1 MSVTLKELCQ
11 KDNNKYSIKLRCR
24 QNLLDI
30 SVAWVYLLED
40 IENNDFLRANEL
52 VITTGMQIHN
62 QEDMLHLIDIL
73 AKRKCCGLILNTGRY
88 VLDAHITDEV
98 CEYADKLNF
107 PLLSMPWKVHI
118 AEIMQDFCMML
129 SQQALI
135 DNTLALSFENALI
148 SPEYSESYIPT
159 ITQGGYDKNGN
170 YCVVTITSKNS
181 AEMTKK
187 HISNLFPKCNIISHS
202 NYTILVLYNEQI
214 TEFNNLIDNNKRELT
229 DYVEYIGVGS
239 TINDLI
245 DLHKSYRES
254 VFAHKVATSSNA
266 KIQYFSALGLFRI
279 FYETQDKSIL
289 ESIAKTTLS
298 SIIAYDSIHNSEY
311 FETLKVYLNH
321 GSSILETALIMNT
334 HRNTINYRMRK
345 IREILGKDLDDPQYV
360 FNLMLAYNIM
370 DYLDISTLKTN

>member
-11 KDNNKYSIKLRCR
+11 KDNNKYSIKLHCR

-62 QEDMLHLIDIL
+62 QEDMLHLIDTL

-187 HISNLFPKCNIISHS
+187 HISNPFPKCNIISHS

-214 TEFNNLIDNNKRELT
+214 TQFNNLIDNNKRELT

-254 VFAHKVATSSNA
+254 VFVHKVATSSNA

>member
-11 KDNNKYSIKLRCR
+11 KDNNKYSIKLHCR

-88 VLDAHITDEV
+88 VLDAHITDKV

-214 TEFNNLIDNNKRELT
+214 TQFNNLIDNNKRELT

-345 IREILGKDLDDPQYV
+345 IREILGKDLDDPQYI

>member
-11 KDNNKYSIKLRCR
+11 KDNNKYSIKLHCR

-40 IENNDFLRANEL
+40 IENNDFLSANEL

-62 QEDMLHLIDIL
+62 QEDMIHLIDIL
-73 AKRKCCGLILNTGRY
+73 AERKCCGLILNTGRY

-170 YCVVTITSKNS
+170 YCVVTISSKNS

-214 TEFNNLIDNNKRELT
+214 TQFNNLIDNNKRELT

-345 IREILGKDLDDPQYV
+345 IREILGKDLDDPQYI

>member
-11 KDNNKYSIKLRCR
+11 KDNNKYSIKLHCR

-40 IENNDFLRANEL
+40 IENNDFLSANEL

-62 QEDMLHLIDIL
+62 QEDMIHLIDIL
-73 AKRKCCGLILNTGRY
+73 AERKCCGLILNTGRY

-170 YCVVTITSKNS
+170 YCVVTISSKNS

-214 TEFNNLIDNNKRELT
+214 TQFNNLIDNNKRELT

-298 SIIAYDSIHNSEY
+298 SIIAYNSIHNSEY

-345 IREILGKDLDDPQYV
+345 IREILGKDLDDPQYI

>member
-11 KDNNKYSIKLRCR
+11 KDNNKYSIKLHCH

-62 QEDMLHLIDIL
+62 QEDMLHLIDTL

-214 TEFNNLIDNNKRELT
+214 TQFNNLIDNNKRELT

-334 HRNTINYRMRK
+334 HRNTINYRMRNSC
-345 IREILGKDLDDPQYV
+345 ISGIGKSSV
-360 FNLMLAYNIM
+360 FFMNNLNSAFFFGIIITHLR
-370 DYLDISTLKTN
+370 TTVR

>member
-11 KDNNKYSIKLRCR
+11 KDNNKYSIKLHCH

-62 QEDMLHLIDIL
+62 QEDMLHLIDTL

-214 TEFNNLIDNNKRELT
+214 TQFNNLIDNNKRELT

-289 ESIAKTTLS
+289 ESISKTTLS

>member
-11 KDNNKYSIKLRCR
+11 KDNNKYSIKLHCR

-62 QEDMLHLIDIL
+62 QEDLFHLIDIL

-98 CEYADKLNF
+98 CQYADKLNF

-170 YCVVTITSKNS
+170 YCVVTITSNTS
-181 AEMTKK
+181 AEITKK
-187 HISNLFPKCNIISHS
+187 HLSNLFPKCNIINHS

-214 TEFNNLIDNNKRELT
+214 TEFKNLIENNKRELT
-229 DYVEYIGVGS
+229 DYVECIGIGS
-239 TINDLI
+239 NINDLT
-245 DLHKSYRES
+245 DLHKSYKES
-254 VFAHKVATSSNA
+254 VFAHKIAVATNI
-266 KIQYFSALGLFRI
+266 KIQYFSDLGLFRI

-289 ESIAKTTLS
+289 ENIAKATLS
-298 SIIAYDSIHNSEY
+298 SIITYDNIHNSEY

-370 DYLDISTLKTN
+370 DYLAISK

>member
-11 KDNNKYSIKLRCR
+11 KDNNKYSIKLHCR

-98 CEYADKLNF
+98 CEYANKLNF
-107 PLLSMPWKVHI
+107 PLLSMPWKIHI

-159 ITQGGYDKNGN
+159 ITQGGYDKDGN

-181 AEMTKK
+181 TEMTKK
-187 HISNLFPKCNIISHS
+187 HISSLLPKCNIINHN
-202 NYTILVLYNEQI
+202 NYTILVLYNEEI
-214 TEFNNLIDNNKRELT
+214 AEFKNILEERKRDLT
-229 DYVEYIGVGS
+229 DYVENVGIGS
-239 TINDLI
+239 SINDLI

-254 VFAHKVATSSNA
+254 VFAHKVATSTNV
-266 KIQYFSALGLFRI
+266 KIQYFSDLGLFRI

-289 ESIAKTTLS
+289 ESIAKSTLS

-345 IREILGKDLDDPQYV
+345 IREILGKDLDDPQYI

>member
-11 KDNNKYSIKLRCR
+11 KDNNKYSIKLHCR
-24 QNLLDI
+24 KDLLDI
-30 SVAWVYLLED
+30 AVAWVYLLED

-98 CEYADKLNF
+98 CKYADKLRF
-107 PLLSMPWKVHI
+107 PLLSMPWRVHI

-148 SPEYSESYIPT
+148 SPEYSESYIPA
-159 ITQGGYDKNGN
+159 ITQEGYDKNGD
-170 YCVVTITSKNS
+170 YCVVAVTSKKS
-181 AEMTKK
+181 AEITKK
-187 HISNLFPKCNIISHS
+187 HFLTFLHKCNIINH
-202 NYTILVLYNEQI
+202 NGYTILVLYNNQI
-214 TEFNNLIDNNKRELT
+214 ASFKKLIENDSEKLT
-229 DYVEYIGVGS
+229 DYVNHMGIGSVV
-239 TINDLI
+239 NNLV
-245 DLHKSYRES
+245 DLHKSYKQAIFS
-254 VFAHKVATSSNA
+254 Y
-266 KIQYFSALGLFRI
+266 KIALANKTDVQSFSELGLFRI
-279 FYETQDKSIL
+279 FYETEDISIL
-289 ESIAKTTLS
+289 ENIAKNTLS
-298 SIIAYDSIHNSEY
+298 SIIAYDNMHNSEY
-311 FETLKVYLNH
+311 FETLKTYLNH
-321 GSSILETALIMNT
+321 SSSILETAVIMNT

-360 FNLMLAYNIM
+360 FNLMLAYKITE
-370 DYLDISTLKTN
+370 YLKIIKFKCN

>member
-11 KDNNKYSIKLRCR
+11 KDNNKYSIKLHCR

-40 IENNDFLRANEL
+40 IENNDFLSANEL

-62 QEDMLHLIDIL
+62 QEDMIHLIDIL
-73 AKRKCCGLILNTGRY
+73 AERKCCGLILNTGRY

-170 YCVVTITSKNS
+170 YCVVTISSKNS

-214 TEFNNLIDNNKRELT
+214 TQFNSLIDNNKRELT

-345 IREILGKDLDDPQYV
+345 IREILGKDLDDPQYI

>member
-11 KDNNKYSIKLRCR
+11 KDNNKYSIKLHCH

-62 QEDMLHLIDIL
+62 QEDMLHLIDTL

-214 TEFNNLIDNNKRELT
+214 TQFNNLIDNNK
-229 DYVEYIGVGS
+229 
-239 TINDLI
+239 
-245 DLHKSYRES
+245 RES

>member
-11 KDNNKYSIKLRCR
+11 KDNNKYSIKLHCR
-24 QNLLDI
+24 KNLLDI

-159 ITQGGYDKNGN
+159 ITQGGYDKDGN

-187 HISNLFPKCNIISHS
+187 HISTLFPKCNIISHG

-214 TEFNNLIDNNKRELT
+214 TEFNNLIDNNKMELT

-254 VFAHKVATSSNA
+254 VFAHKVATSANV
-266 KIQYFSALGLFRI
+266 KIQYFSAMGLFRI

>member
-11 KDNNKYSIKLRCR
+11 KDNNKYSIKLHCR

-62 QEDMLHLIDIL
+62 QEDMLHLIDTL

-214 TEFNNLIDNNKRELT
+214 TQFNNLIDNNKRELT

-360 FNLMLAYNIM
+360 FNLMLVYNIM

>member
-11 KDNNKYSIKLRCR
+11 KDNNKYSIKLHCR

-40 IENNDFLRANEL
+40 IENNDFLSANEL

-62 QEDMLHLIDIL
+62 QEDMIHLIDIL

-170 YCVVTITSKNS
+170 YCVVTISSKNS

-214 TEFNNLIDNNKRELT
+214 TQFNNLIDNNKRELT

-289 ESIAKTTLS
+289 ESIAKTPLS

-345 IREILGKDLDDPQYV
+345 IREILGKDLDDPQYI

>member
-11 KDNNKYSIKLRCR
+11 KDNNKYSIKLHCR

-214 TEFNNLIDNNKRELT
+214 TQFNNLIDNNKRELT

-254 VFAHKVATSSNA
+254 VFAHNVATSSNA

>member
-11 KDNNKYSIKLRCR
+11 KDNNKYSIKLHCR

-40 IENNDFLRANEL
+40 IENNDFLSANEL

-62 QEDMLHLIDIL
+62 QEDMIHLIDIL
-73 AKRKCCGLILNTGRY
+73 AERRCCGLILNTGRY

-170 YCVVTITSKNS
+170 YCVVTISSKNS

-214 TEFNNLIDNNKRELT
+214 TQFNNLIDNNKRELT

-345 IREILGKDLDDPQYV
+345 IREILGKDLDDPQYI

>member
-11 KDNNKYSIKLRCR
+11 KDNNKYSIKLHCR

-107 PLLSMPWKVHI
+107 PLLPMPWKVHI

-214 TEFNNLIDNNKRELT
+214 TQFNNLIDNNKRELT

-345 IREILGKDLDDPQYV
+345 IREILGKDLDDPQYI

>member
-11 KDNNKYSIKLRCR
+11 KDNNKYSIKLHCR

-40 IENNDFLRANEL
+40 IENNDFLSAHEL

-62 QEDMLHLIDIL
+62 QEVMIHLIDIL

-170 YCVVTITSKNS
+170 YCVVTISSKNS

-214 TEFNNLIDNNKRELT
+214 TQFNNLIDNNKRELT

-345 IREILGKDLDDPQYV
+345 IREILGKDLDDPQYI

>member
-11 KDNNKYSIKLRCR
+11 KDNNKYSIKLHCR

-148 SPEYSESYIPT
+148 SPEYSESYNPT
-159 ITQGGYDKNGN
+159 ITKAGYDKNGN

-214 TEFNNLIDNNKRELT
+214 TQFNNLIDNNKRELT

-345 IREILGKDLDDPQYV
+345 IREILGKDLDDPQYI

>member
-1 MSVTLKELCQ
+1 
-11 KDNNKYSIKLRCR
+11 
-24 QNLLDI
+24 
-30 SVAWVYLLED
+30 
-40 IENNDFLRANEL
+40 
-52 VITTGMQIHN
+52 MQIHN

-214 TEFNNLIDNNKRELT
+214 TQFNNLIDNNKRELT

-345 IREILGKDLDDPQYV
+345 IREILGKDLDDPQYI

>member
-11 KDNNKYSIKLRCR
+11 TDNNKYSIKLHCR

-62 QEDMLHLIDIL
+62 QADMLLLIDIL

-214 TEFNNLIDNNKRELT
+214 TQFNNLIDNNKRELT

-345 IREILGKDLDDPQYV
+345 IREILGKDLDDPQYI

>member
-11 KDNNKYSIKLRCR
+11 KDNNKYSIKLHCR

-40 IENNDFLRANEL
+40 IENNDFLSANEL

-62 QEDMLHLIDIL
+62 QEDMIHLIDIL
-73 AKRKCCGLILNTGRY
+73 AERKCCGLILNTGRY

-170 YCVVTITSKNS
+170 YCVVTISSKNS

-214 TEFNNLIDNNKRELT
+214 TQFNNLIDNNKRELT

-345 IREILGKDLDDPQYV
+345 IREILGKELDDPQYI

>member
-11 KDNNKYSIKLRCR
+11 KDNNKYSIKLHCH

-62 QEDMLHLIDIL
+62 QEDMLHLIDTL

-214 TEFNNLIDNNKRELT
+214 TQFNNLIDNNKRELT

-279 FYETQDKSIL
+279 FYETQDKSIF

>member
-11 KDNNKYSIKLRCR
+11 KDNNKYSIKLHCR

-62 QEDMLHLIDIL
+62 QEDMLHLIDTL

-214 TEFNNLIDNNKRELT
+214 TQFNNLIDNNKRELT

-254 VFAHKVATSSNA
+254 VFVHKVATSSNA